1 MMQLSKMLKQL
12 NKLKIVML
20 IAMLMIVTNG
30 CAQKVI
36 YEINN
41 DGMCLIFD
49 PIHGSYK
56 DTEATKEQLEK
67 YMDLYTHFCKQG
79 GTNGSRK

>member
-1 MMQLSKMLKQL
+1 MQLSKMLKQL

-20 IAMLMIVTNG
+20 SVVVMIVISG

-36 YEINN
+36 YEISN
-41 DGMCLIFD
+41 DSMCLIFD
-49 PIHGSYK
+49 PIKGSYK
-56 DTEATKEQLEK
+56 DTEETKEQLEK
-67 YMDLYTHFCKQG
+67 YMDLYTYFCKEG